1 MADRFENANEARA
14 VESRRQAARQTD
26 QLGPGTAGFTMS
38 GAAYRGMEVA
48 ADTGKPSPADPG
60 FPVTRVGLRPG
71 QGTGGLSTYETADG
85 LSDQAVTEAARL
97 PDQGRPQ
104 GKA

>member
-1 MADRFENANEARA
+1 MADEFENEDEARA

-26 QLGPGTAGFTMS
+26 QLGPGTAGYTMS

-60 FPVTRVGLRPG
+60 FPVTRVGLYPG
-71 QGTGGLSTYETADG
+71 QGTGGQSTYEAADD
-85 LSDQAVTEAARL
+85 LSDQAVTDAARL
-97 PDQGRPQ
+97 PDEGRPR